1 MQLLGN
7 EKAHRDFSG
16 WAYPSVFAMRQRH
29 YGDACSCAGNSP
41 ALFVGCILM
50 SKPQQ
55 STTQL
60 RDCFIRLFGHL
71 VERTPHYGGGEGRE
85 LTAEER
91 QMLAENTEQLIAQL
105 EAEHQALL
113 EQARLRQEQQAKVE
127 QAARERAERLRAEE
141 ERRRPPTAGEIAKVE
156 HEAKVMVRQKY
167 GVDPDLPGWRGLV
180 LVEARKLL
188 GR

>member
-1 MQLLGN
+1 MSLSTGARGTLLAVVEV
-7 EKAHRDFSG
+7 EKADRVVCQAQGCGHGVYRRIH
-16 WAYPSVFAMRQRH
+16 VVRH
-29 YGDACSCAGNSP
+29 EGGALGVYGA
-41 ALFVGCILM
+41 
-50 SKPQQ
+50 
-55 STTQL
+55 
-60 RDCFIRLFGHL
+60 DCFIRLFGHL

-91 QMLAENTEQLIAQL
+91 QMLAENTEQLIAQF
-105 EAEHQALL
+105 EVEHQALL

-141 ERRRPPTAGEIAKVE
+141 ERRRPPPAGEIAKVE
-156 HEAKVMVRQKY
+156 FEAKVMVRQKY